1 VRGISVLTFG
11 SQWDKLLTQKVRG
24 LSVEIKAIRGFN
36 DILPDEIGKWQFAE
50 ETAREVFEGFGF
62 SEIRIPILERTELF
76 SRGIGE
82 ATDIVE
88 KEMYTFVDRSGNS
101 LTLRPEATASI
112 ARAYLE
118 HQLYTFDPVAKL
130 YCIGPMFRYERP
142 QKGRYRQ
149 FYQIDAEVFGVEN
162 PVVDAEVIIM
172 LIHFLKRV
180 GFENLELQINTLGD
194 QTCRPK
200 YREELKRFLTSKSFQ
215 LCEDCQRRLQT
226 NPMRIFDC
234 KADTCQ
240 DAITNAPKVSDFI
253 CSECQKHFDLV
264 KKYLETAGLQY
275 ILNPR
280 MVRGLDYYTR
290 TAFEVVSYQLGSQ
303 NAVAGGGRY
312 DNLFQEIGGLE
323 IPGIGFAIGMER
335 LVSLLPRDKE
345 FISYPH
351 LFVAALG
358 QEPSKEA
365 YRIVN
370 QLHLEGIRAELDYE
384 GKSLKSQM
392 RRADK
397 LKARY
402 VLILG
407 EDELKRGKAA
417 LRNMET
423 KSQEEIS
430 INNIFTVLK
439 DKVKE
444 LKGKNRH

>member
-1 VRGISVLTFG
+1 MGEDAGERGIK
-11 SQWDKLLTQKVRG
+11 DRIM
-24 LSVEIKAIRGFN
+24 EIKAIRGFN
-36 DILPDEIGKWQFAE
+36 DILPDEIGKWQFVE
-50 ETAREVFEGFGF
+50 ETARKVFGGFGF

-88 KEMYTFVDRSGNS
+88 KEMYTFSDRSGNS
-101 LTLRPEATASI
+101 LTLRPEATASM

-118 HQLYTFDPVAKL
+118 HQIYSFDPVAKL

-149 FYQIDAEVFGVEN
+149 FYQIDAEVFGVGN
-162 PVVDAEVIIM
+162 PMVDAEVILM
-172 LIHFLKRV
+172 LIHFLENV
-180 GFENLELQINTLGD
+180 GLEKLELQINSLGCRA
-194 QTCRPK
+194 CRPR
-200 YREELKRFLTSKSFQ
+200 YREELKNFLNKKSFQ
-215 LCEDCQRRLQT
+215 LCEDCQRRLVT
-226 NPMRIFDC
+226 NPLRIFDC
-234 KADTCQ
+234 KVQTCQ
-240 DAITNAPKVSDFI
+240 EAITDAPMVVDFI
-253 CSECQKHFDLV
+253 CDECQSHFDRV
-264 KKYLETAGLQY
+264 KEFLKTAGLEF

-303 NAVAGGGRY
+303 NAVTGGGRY
-312 DNLFQEIGGLE
+312 DNLFQEIGGLD

-335 LVSLLPRDKE
+335 LISLLPKE
-345 FISYPH
+345 KKFIQCPH
-351 LFVAALG
+351 LFIAALG
-358 QEPSKEA
+358 EESYREA
-365 YRIVN
+365 YRLIN

-397 LKARY
+397 LKAQY

-407 EDELKRGKAA
+407 EEELKRGKAT
-417 LRNMET
+417 LRNMEN

-430 INNIFTVLK
+430 LK
-439 DKVKE
+439 DILNTLKE
-444 LKGKNRH
+444 KTRD

>member
-1 VRGISVLTFG
+1 M
-11 SQWDKLLTQKVRG
+11 
-24 LSVEIKAIRGFN
+24 EIKAIRGFN
-36 DILPDEIGKWQFAE
+36 DILPDEIGKWQFVE

-62 SEIRIPILERTELF
+62 LEIRIPILERTELF

-88 KEMYTFVDRSGNS
+88 KEMYTFTDRSGNS
-101 LTLRPEATASI
+101 LTLRPEATASM

-118 HQLYTFDPVAKL
+118 HQLYNIDSMAKL

-162 PVVDAEVIIM
+162 PVVDAELIVM
-172 LIHFLKRV
+172 LMHFLKTV
-180 GFENLELQINTLGD
+180 GLEKLELQVNTLGD
-194 QTCRPK
+194 RTCRPK
-200 YREELKRFLTSKSFQ
+200 YREGLKKYLKGKAFQ
-215 LCEDCQRRLQT
+215 LCEDCKRRLDT
-226 NPMRIFDC
+226 NPLRVLDC
-234 KADTCQ
+234 KVETCKQAIAD
-240 DAITNAPKVSDFI
+240 APKVTDFI
-253 CSECQKHFDLV
+253 CPECQKHFDTV
-264 KKYLETAGLQY
+264 KEHLETAGLTT

-312 DNLFQEIGGLE
+312 DNLFQEIGGKE

-335 LVSLLPRDKE
+335 LISLLPEGKE
-345 FISYPH
+345 FVKYPD
-351 LFVAALG
+351 LFIATLG
-358 QEPSKEA
+358 EAPFKEA

-402 VLILG
+402 TLILG
-407 EDELKRGKAA
+407 EEELKRGKGV
-417 LRNMET
+417 LRNMGT
-423 KSQEEIS
+423 KSQEEIPMADGFL
-430 INNIFTVLK
+430 NILK
-439 DKVKE
+439 DKISTID
-444 LKGKNRH
+444 

>member
-1 VRGISVLTFG
+1 M
-11 SQWDKLLTQKVRG
+11 
-24 LSVEIKAIRGFN
+24 EIKAIRGFN
-36 DILPDEIGKWQFAE
+36 DILPDEIGKWQFVE
-50 ETAREVFEGFGF
+50 EIAREVFEGFGF

-88 KEMYTFVDRSGNS
+88 KEMYTFTDRSGNS
-101 LTLRPEATASI
+101 LTLRPEATASM

-162 PVVDAEVIIM
+162 PMVDAEVIVM
-172 LIHFLKRV
+172 LVRFLRRV
-180 GFENLELQINTLGD
+180 GLEKLELQLNTLGD
-194 QTCRPK
+194 RNCRPR
-200 YREELKRFLTSKSFQ
+200 YREELKRFLMNKSFQ

-226 NPMRIFDC
+226 NPLRIFDC
-234 KADTCQ
+234 KVETCQ
-240 DAITNAPKVSDFI
+240 EAIADAPKVSDFV
-253 CSECQKHFDLV
+253 CSECQKHFDKV
-264 KKYLETAGLQY
+264 KEYLEMAGLEY

-303 NAVAGGGRY
+303 NAVTGGGRY

-323 IPGIGFAIGMER
+323 IPGIGFAVGMER
-335 LVSLLPRDKE
+335 LVSLLPKDKE

-351 LFVAALG
+351 LFIAALG
-358 QEPSKEA
+358 EEPFKEA
-365 YRIVN
+365 YRIIN
-370 QLHLEGIRAELDYE
+370 QLHLDGIRAELDYE

-430 INNIFTVLK
+430 IDKLSEILK
-439 DKVKE
+439 SKI
-444 LKGKNRH
+444 L

>member
-1 VRGISVLTFG
+1 M
-11 SQWDKLLTQKVRG
+11 
-24 LSVEIKAIRGFN
+24 EIKAIRGFN
-36 DILPDEIGKWQFAE
+36 DILPDEIGKWQFVE
-50 ETAREVFEGFGF
+50 GIAREVFEGFGF

-88 KEMYTFVDRSGNS
+88 KEMYTFTDRSGNS
-101 LTLRPEATASI
+101 LTLRPEATASV

-162 PVVDAEVIIM
+162 PMVDAEVIVM
-172 LIHFLKRV
+172 LVRFLRRV
-180 GFENLELQINTLGD
+180 GLEKLELQVNTLGD
-194 QTCRPK
+194 RNCRPR
-200 YREELKRFLTSKSFQ
+200 YREELKKFLMNKSFQ

-226 NPMRIFDC
+226 NPLRIFDC
-234 KADTCQ
+234 KVETCQ
-240 DAITNAPKVSDFI
+240 EAIADAPKVSDFV
-253 CSECQKHFDLV
+253 CSECQKHFDKV
-264 KKYLETAGLQY
+264 KEYLEMAGLEY

-303 NAVAGGGRY
+303 NAVTGGGRY
-312 DNLFQEIGGLE
+312 DNLFREIGGLE
-323 IPGIGFAIGMER
+323 IPGIGFAVGMER
-335 LVSLLPRDKE
+335 LVSLLPKDKG

-351 LFVAALG
+351 LFIAALG
-358 QEPSKEA
+358 EEPFKEA
-365 YRIVN
+365 YRMIN
-370 QLHLEGIRAELDYE
+370 QLHLDGIRAELDYE

-430 INNIFTVLK
+430 IDKLSEILKSKIF
-439 DKVKE
+439 
-444 LKGKNRH
+444 

>member
-1 VRGISVLTFG
+1 M
-11 SQWDKLLTQKVRG
+11 
-24 LSVEIKAIRGFN
+24 EIKAIRGFN
-36 DILPDEIGKWQFAE
+36 DILPDEIGKWQFVE
-50 ETAREVFEGFGF
+50 ENAREVFEGFGF

-88 KEMYTFVDRSGNS
+88 KEMYTFTDRSGNS
-101 LTLRPEATASI
+101 LTLRPEATASM

-118 HQLYTFDPVAKL
+118 RQLNTFDPVAKL

-162 PVVDAEVIIM
+162 PMVDAEVIVM

-180 GFENLELQINTLGD
+180 GIEKLELQVNSLGD
-194 QTCRPK
+194 RACRPR
-200 YREELKRFLTSKSFQ
+200 YREELKKFLTEKAFQ
-215 LCEDCQRRLQT
+215 LCEDCQRRVQT
-226 NPMRIFDC
+226 NPLRVFDC
-234 KADTCQ
+234 KVETCQ
-240 DAITNAPKVSDFI
+240 EAIAHAPKVADFI
-253 CSECQKHFDLV
+253 CPECQKHFDEV
-264 KKYLETAGLQY
+264 KGYLGTAGLHY
-275 ILNPR
+275 VLNPR

-312 DNLFQEIGGLE
+312 DNLFQEIGGQE

-335 LVSLLPRDKE
+335 LVSLLPADKE
-345 FISYPH
+345 FIPYPH
-351 LFVAALG
+351 LFIAALG
-358 QEPSKEA
+358 EAPFKEA
-365 YRIVN
+365 YRIIN

-402 VLILG
+402 VLIVG
-407 EDELKRGKAA
+407 EEELKKGKAV
-417 LRNMET
+417 LRNMGT
-423 KSQEEIS
+423 KSQEELPIS
-430 INNIFTVLK
+430 DLLNILK
-439 DKVKE
+439 EKVRRE
-444 LKGKNRH
+444 AEGARG

>member
-1 VRGISVLTFG
+1 M
-11 SQWDKLLTQKVRG
+11 
-24 LSVEIKAIRGFN
+24 EIKAIRGFN
-36 DILPDEIGKWQFAE
+36 DILPDEVGKWQFVE
-50 ETAREVFEGFGF
+50 ETAREVFEGFGY

-88 KEMYTFVDRSGNS
+88 KEMYTFSDRSGNS
-101 LTLRPEATASI
+101 LTLRPEATASM

-118 HQLYTFDPVAKL
+118 HQLYNFESIAKL

-149 FYQIDAEVFGVEN
+149 FYQIDAEVFGVGS
-162 PVVDAEVIIM
+162 PMVDAELIVM
-172 LIHFLKRV
+172 LIHFLKSV
-180 GFENLELQINTLGD
+180 GLEKLELQMNTLGD
-194 QTCRPK
+194 RACRPQ
-200 YREELKRFLTSKSFQ
+200 YREGLRKYLEGKAFQ
-215 LCEDCQRRLQT
+215 LCEDCKRRLET
-226 NPMRIFDC
+226 NPLRVLDC
-234 KADTCQ
+234 KVETCKQAIAD
-240 DAITNAPKVSDFI
+240 APKVTDFI
-253 CSECQKHFDLV
+253 CSECQKHFDSV
-264 KKYLETAGLQY
+264 KEYLETAGLTY

-312 DNLFQEIGGLE
+312 DNLFQEIGGKE
-323 IPGIGFAIGMER
+323 TPGIGFAIGMER
-335 LVSLLPRDKE
+335 LISLLPEGKE
-345 FISYPH
+345 FVKHPH
-351 LFVAALG
+351 LFIAALG
-358 QEPSKEA
+358 EAPSKKA

-402 VLILG
+402 TLILG
-407 EDELKRGKAA
+407 EEELKRGKAV
-417 LRNMET
+417 LRNMAN
-423 KSQEEIS
+423 KSQEEIPLQGL
-430 INNIFTVLK
+430 IDTLRKKIFS
-439 DKVKE
+439 D
-444 LKGKNRH
+444 